1 MCGICGQYNFGDDRP
16 ASLPE
21 LHRMT
26 AAMAHRGPDDEGYF
40 VRGALGFG
48 FRRLSIIDLEGGHQP
63 MSDAEERVWV
73 VFNGEIYNFLELR
86 TELESHGHCFRSRSD
101 TEVLIHG
108 YKQWGIDF
116 LSRLNGM
123 FGLALWDDAEKRL
136 ILARDRLGVKP
147 LYYRLEPGR
156 VLFGSEMRPL
166 IALGNGVPEVDPDAI
181 NMFLRYRYTPAPL
194 TARKGIR
201 KLAAGTRLVV
211 ENRQVRVERW
221 WRFSPTPF
229 EHMPSVEEA
238 EEQLLEL
245 YGRAVKRQ
253 IISDVPVGLLLS
265 GGLDSGLLLALMTR
279 GNGSRWKTYTVGFGD
294 RFSGDELTRA
304 AETARYFHSDCIPVQ
319 LTKGDFETALAKV
332 VQAVEEPIASD
343 SIVPMYFLCQRA
355 RRDVKVALMGQGPDE
370 LFGGYRR
377 HLFARYGRYAKL
389 LPASLRPLAGAVLG
403 SMFDRTMVTRFL
415 SSLRTGNRM
424 CRYQSVFS
432 LLPGEVIDG
441 LFCDGALAAPD
452 KDEVSESWRDM
463 AKLMAHTDDLGGLQF
478 LELRSSLP
486 DELLMYADKLS
497 MASGLEVRVP
507 YLDHDIV
514 EYVERLATS
523 FKIRGRSQKW
533 LHRRVGRRLLPP
545 AVLDRPKLGFE
556 TPSPEWFR
564 DPAGTT
570 MSRYIEDPGS
580 RMYGF
585 LRYDAVHSMLR
596 QHREQKANYAD
607 TLFSL
612 SALELWLR
620 ASSN

>member
-1 MCGICGQYNFGDDRP
+1 MCGICGRYNFGDGQP

-26 AAMAHRGPDDEGYF
+26 AVMAHRGPDDEGYF

-86 TELESHGHCFRSRSD
+86 TELESHGHRFRSRSD

-123 FGLALWDDAEKRL
+123 FGLALWDDAERRL

-147 LYYRLEPGR
+147 LYYRLDPGR
-156 VLFGSEMRPL
+156 VVFGSEMRPVM
-166 IALGNGVPEVDPDAI
+166 ATGTGVPEVDPDAI

-194 TARKGIR
+194 TARKTID

-211 ENRQVRVERW
+211 ENGRARVERW

-229 EHMPSVEEA
+229 ERMPSVAEA

-253 IISDVPVGLLLS
+253 LISDVPVGLLLS
-265 GGLDSGLLLALMTR
+265 GGVDSGLLLALMTR
-279 GNGSRWKTYTVGFGD
+279 SNASWKTYTVGFGD
-294 RFSGDELTRA
+294 GFSGDELRRA
-304 AETARYFHSDCIPVQ
+304 AETARYFHADCIPVQ
-319 LTKGDFETALAKV
+319 LSKGDFETALTKV
-332 VQAVEEPIASD
+332 VQVVEEPIASD

-355 RRDVKVALMGQGPDE
+355 RCDVKVALMGQGPDE

-377 HLFARYGRYAKL
+377 HLFARYCQYAKL
-389 LPASLRPLAGAVLG
+389 LPAPLRPLAGVVLG
-403 SMFDRTMVTRFL
+403 SVFDRTMVTRFL
-415 SSLRTGNRM
+415 SSLRTGDRM
-424 CRYQSVFS
+424 YRYQSVFS

-441 LFCDGALAAPD
+441 LFRDGTLAAPG
-452 KDEVSESWRDM
+452 KDQLSEYWRDM
-463 AKLMAHTDDLGGLQF
+463 AELMGNTDSLGGLQF

-497 MASGLEVRVP
+497 MASGLEIRVP

-514 EYVERLATS
+514 EYVERLAAS

-564 DPAGTT
+564 DPAGTI
-570 MSRYIEDPGS
+570 MSRYIEDPDS

-585 LRYDAVHSMLR
+585 LRYDAVNSMLR
-596 QHREQKANYAD
+596 QHREQQANYAD

-620 ASSN
+620 ASSD